1 MYPIGSL
8 ELKFN
13 INLRSFFSQLSITT
27 QLIPLLPHFF
37 KYSARLMEQNRATV
51 CCQHVYSDTTLLRSY
66 DVNLIH
72 LTGDIEIV
80 LIHFF
85 VVFAII

>member
-51 CCQHVYSDTTLLRSY
+51 CCQHVYSDTK
-66 DVNLIH
+66 VNFIQFI
-72 LTGDIEIV
+72 GNIEIV

-85 VVFAII
+85 VVFAIM